1 MEPVSDVSAATS
13 GMNPRTDAGN
23 RAFTV
28 TPFQRL
34 ARTHAISSMADAMVT
49 AALADSIFFSLPA
62 DSARAPVVRYL
73 LITMLPFAVIA
84 PLVGPLIDRLK
95 GGHRF
100 VLVGTAVTRAAL
112 SYLMIDQI
120 SAGGPTFFLLAL
132 CVLVSQRA
140 YHVARSAL
148 VPTVVFSDDE
158 LIEANSK
165 LAMISG
171 LAAFVGVLPAGILL
185 KLWGPG
191 WALGLAMITYVLA
204 AAVGLRIPRSR
215 VATTKADE
223 TERHELRGAGIL
235 LAGSAMGLLRMCV
248 GFLTLLIAFDFRG
261 GGRRPWEFAV
271 VGGVSVLSQLVGA
284 AVAPKLKSLTSEE
297 NILTG
302 ALGLVVAGAFFA
314 LFINEVLG
322 ASIVGA
328 CVGFAA
334 GTGKLAFDSI
344 LQRDA
349 PDANRGRSFAR
360 FETRFQV
367 SYVIGAFIPV
377 AIETGAR
384 VGFGLLLAVAT
395 FATASYVI
403 GRLAMA
409 YRTGERQTAATA
421 AAVGIEERF
430 AEVSGEV
437 RGRLAAAPRT
447 VFRRLRGTPVDDQEP
462 RAVDLS
468 DPGPAGPSGGGPDL
482 HGDATDLVDRG
493 TAPTAVAPDVFDQD
507 LAAGSPVAWMPDAP
521 TTAAPP
527 VSEFPWEPDP
537 EPPTV
542 AGDYL
547 DDLDPSIANPYPW
560 APGPADDPTQPQGR
574 PPR

>member
-1 MEPVSDVSAATS
+1 MGVVSDASASTARIHPAT
-13 GMNPRTDAGN
+13 AAAQ

-34 ARTHAISSMADAMVT
+34 ARTHAVSAMADAMVT

-62 DSARAPVVRYL
+62 ESARAPVVRYL

-100 VLVGTAVTRAAL
+100 VLVGTTVVRAGLA
-112 SYLMIDQI
+112 YLMIDEI
-120 SAGGPTFFLLAL
+120 SASGPTFFLIAL
-132 CVLVSQRA
+132 CLLVAQRA

-148 VPTVVFSDDE
+148 VPTVVDSDGE

-171 LAAFVGVLPAGILL
+171 LAAFVGVLPAAALL
-185 KLWGPG
+185 KLFGPG
-191 WALGLAMITYVLA
+191 WALGLAVVTYLLAMVL
-204 AAVGLRIPRSR
+204 GLRIPSAR
-215 VATTKADE
+215 VATEKADE
-223 TERHELRGAGIL
+223 AERHELRGAGIL

-261 GGRRPWEFAV
+261 GGREPWEFAV
-271 VGGVSVLSQLVGA
+271 VAGVSVASQLVGA
-284 AVAPKLKSLTSEE
+284 AVAPRLRVLTSEE
-297 NILTG
+297 NILT
-302 ALGLVVAGAFFA
+302 ASLGLVVGGAVLA
-314 LFINEVLG
+314 LLVSEVLG

-367 SYVIGAFIPV
+367 SYVVGAFIPV

-384 VGFGLLLAVAT
+384 VGFALLLVVAL
-395 FATASYVI
+395 FATASYVV

-409 YRTGERQTAATA
+409 HRTGARQTAATA
-421 AAVGIEERF
+421 AAVEIEQRF

-437 RGRLAAAPRT
+437 KGRLAAAPRT
-447 VFRRLRGTPVDDQEP
+447 VYLRLRGQ
-462 RAVDLS
+462 AG
-468 DPGPAGPSGGGPDL
+468 DPGQPPVPPVPPGSPVVPPAPPAGSPPPPDQGGPL
-482 HGDATDLVDRG
+482 
-493 TAPTAVAPDVFDQD
+493 FDQD
-507 LAAGSPVAWMPDAP
+507 LAAASPTAWFPGEPTAP
-521 TTAAPP
+521 ASPP
-527 VSEFPWEPDP
+527 VSEYPWEPDP
-537 EPPTV
+537 DPTPPP
-542 AGDYL
+542 GDYL
-547 DDLDPSIANPYPW
+547 RDVDPSVANPYPW
-560 APGPADDPTQPQGR
+560 SPADDDDRTRPSGGRQG
-574 PPR
+574 

>member
-1 MEPVSDVSAATS
+1 MGAVSNVPATHQGSHPATAA
-13 GMNPRTDAGN
+13 GHK
-23 RAFTV
+23 AFV
-28 TPFQRL
+28 ITPFRRL
-34 ARTHAISSMADAMVT
+34 ARTHAISAMADAMVT

-100 VLVGTAVTRAAL
+100 VLVGTAVVRAAL

-120 SAGGPTFFLLAL
+120 AAGGPTFFLLAL
-132 CVLVSQRA
+132 CLLVAQRA

-148 VPTVVFSDDE
+148 VPTVVASDGE

-171 LAAFVGVLPAGILL
+171 LAAFVGVLPAAALL
-185 KLWGPG
+185 RVWGPG
-191 WALGLAMITYVLA
+191 WALGLAMVTYA
-204 AAVGLRIPRSR
+204 AAAAMGLRIPSAR
-215 VATTKADE
+215 VATSPADQ
-223 TERHELRGAGIL
+223 TERNELRGAGIL

-261 GGRRPWEFAV
+261 GGRQPWEFAV

-284 AVAPKLKSLTSEE
+284 AVAPKLRSYTTEE
-297 NILTG
+297 NILT
-302 ALGLVVAGAFFA
+302 ASLGLVVVGGFCS
-314 LFINEVLG
+314 LLVGEVLG
-322 ASIVGA
+322 ASMVGA
-328 CVGFAA
+328 SVGFAA

-384 VGFGLLLAVAT
+384 VGFAILLAVSL
-395 FATASYVI
+395 FATASYVV

-409 YRTGERQTAATA
+409 HRSGQRQTAATA

-437 RGRLAAAPRT
+437 KGRLAAAPRSLYQ
-447 VFRRLRGTPVDDQEP
+447 RMRG
-462 RAVDLS
+462 
-468 DPGPAGPSGGGPDL
+468 PGG
-482 HGDATDLVDRG
+482 
-493 TAPTAVAPDVFDQD
+493 AVAPHDPDAPPASAGPGSPAATGVRAPVGRTARVDGPTEPFDQD
-507 LAAGSPVAWMPDAP
+507 LAAGSPVAWLPDEPPPAP
-521 TTAAPP
+521 TT
-527 VSEFPWEPDP
+527 SEFPWEPDP

-542 AGDYL
+542 PGDYL
-547 DDLDPSIANPYPW
+547 DDLDPSVANPFPW
-560 APGPADDPTQPQGR
+560 APPSGDDPTQPYDERQD
-574 PPR
+574 